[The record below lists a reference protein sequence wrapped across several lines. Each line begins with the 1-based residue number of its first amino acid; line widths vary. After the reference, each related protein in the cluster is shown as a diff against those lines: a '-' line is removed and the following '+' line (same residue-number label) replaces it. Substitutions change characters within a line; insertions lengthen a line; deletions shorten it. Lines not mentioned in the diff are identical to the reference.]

1 MRHTP
6 VTPIINRGYILVLM
20 LVFLSIFFTIAAA
33 YFNFVTSS
41 TRSTQYAIASAQALA
56 IAEAGMDEAIYQ
68 LNQNG
73 DYLGETN
80 TALGSGVFTVQISN
94 VNTGTKQLKV
104 TGSVPNA
111 TNPLATQ
118 TITAL
123 ADINSSTISF
133 HYGVQVG
140 AGGVQMSNGSE
151 IIGNL
156 FSDGNVSGSG
166 TITGDVT
173 IASETPS
180 TSLSGITVNGTAWAH
195 SLSNCTIGGNAFYQN
210 ISGCTVD
217 GTEYPGSADA
227 QSATM
232 PISNAQISAWEA
244 TAAGGGV
251 ITGPY
256 TVSGSKILGP
266 QEINGDLTVNGT
278 LVLSGIVW
286 VNGNIIFEN
295 NAGLTV
301 SPETGNEG
309 AILIADVPGNE
320 ATGGTI
326 KLSNNVNV
334 SGNGSPG
341 SYPMI
346 LSTNSG
352 STAISINNNASGVIL
367 YASRGTVSVN
377 NNAGANEITAYQLS
391 LSENAT
397 VSYLSGLQSSSFSN
411 GPGGSWAIIP
421 HTYAISH

>member
-1 MRHTP
+1 MRHTL
-6 VTPIINRGYILVLM
+6 VTPTVNRGYVLVLM
-20 LVFLSIFFTIAAA
+20 LVFLGIFFTIAAA
-33 YFNFVTSS
+33 YLSFVTSS
-41 TRSTQYAIASAQALA
+41 TRGMRYSIASTQALA
-56 IAEAGMDEAIYQ
+56 IAEAGVDEAIYQ

-73 DYLGETN
+73 DYSGEMN
-80 TALGSGVFTVQISN
+80 TALGSGVFTVEVSN
-94 VNTGTKQLKV
+94 VNTGTKQLTV

-111 TNPLATQ
+111 MNPVATH
-118 TITAL
+118 TIIVL

-156 FSDGNVSGSG
+156 FSNGSVSGSG

-173 IASETPS
+173 IASGTPS

-195 SLSNCTIGGNAFYQN
+195 SLLNCTIGGNAFYQN

-227 QSATM
+227 QAAAM
-232 PISNAQISAWEA
+232 PISDAQINSWESVA
-244 TAAGGGV
+244 TEGGV
-251 ITGPY
+251 IPGPY
-256 TVSGSKILGP
+256 TVSGFKTLGP
-266 QEINGDLTVNGT
+266 QEINGNLTVNGT
-278 LVLSGIVW
+278 LALSGIVW

-301 SPETGNEG
+301 SSTTGNEG
-309 AILIADVPGNE
+309 AILIADVHGGE
-320 ATGGTI
+320 ATGGTVN
-326 KLSNNVNV
+326 LSNNVNV

-352 STAISINNNASGVIL
+352 SAAISINNNANGVIL
-367 YASRGTVSVN
+367 YASRGTVSVS
-377 NNAGANEITAYQLS
+377 NNAGANEVTAYRLS

-397 VSYLSGLQSSSFSN
+397 VTYLSGLQSSSFSN

-421 HTYAISH
+421 HTYSISR